1 MKKQVFIGT
10 LSICTFLTSFI
21 WIYSKSAHAVIF
33 QPPPDEGTPRE
44 TKGGASRRDVKFVPP
59 PQRQTPSRTSSGG
72 SRGSLFAPK
81 RENGT
86 PKSRTEGVSRGN
98 LFTPKPG
105 NETPKSGTAGGGS
118 RSGETSSSS
127 QNINPQSSVI
137 SPRKILPLLPQ
148 TFFGTTVSER
158 PNIFVYLPESTA
170 QEAIFSFKN
179 AAGKTLHHVK
189 IPVSGK
195 AEVLAIKI
203 PTSLELEQNYKWF
216 LALKVNN
223 QLTPRTPYVNG
234 WIKRI
239 QPNSELLQAIENEDG
254 LKQAKA
260 FGKHGIWYDC
270 IETLAK
276 LRVQK
281 PNDKILDKHWS
292 ELLGSVELKDID
304 KAPIVA
310 LNN

>member
-1 MKKQVFIGT
+1 MKKEVFIGT

-21 WIYSKSAHAVIF
+21 WIHSKSAHAVIF
-33 QPPPDEGTPRE
+33 QPPPDKETPRE
-44 TKGGASRRDVKFVPP
+44 AKGGASRGDVKFVPP
-59 PQRQTPSRTSSGG
+59 PQRQTPSRTYGGG
-72 SRGSLFAPK
+72 SRGSLFTPK

-86 PKSRTEGVSRGN
+86 PKSGTGGASRGD

-105 NETPKSGTAGGGS
+105 NETPKSGTGGGS
-118 RSGETSSSS
+118 RSGTKSSTS

-137 SPRKILPLLPQ
+137 SPQTILPLLPQ
-148 TFFGTTVSER
+148 TFFGTTVSKN
-158 PNIFVYLPESTA
+158 PNIFVYLPESAA

-195 AEVLAIKI
+195 AEVISVKI

-223 QLTPRTPYVNG
+223 RLTPRTPYVNG

-239 QPNSELLQAIENEDG
+239 RPNSELLKAIEDKDG
-254 LKQAKA
+254 LKQATA
-260 FGKHGIWYDC
+260 FGKHGVWYDC

-276 LRVQK
+276 LRLQK

-310 LNN
+310 LSH